1 MCKIE
6 DKALLEDYDSLLPI
20 ALKLFYHGYESC
32 AYKMVLSRFYS
43 AINNEY
49 TIEIFDLIYSILEPL
64 CEYDQHLV
72 LLLFN
77 KYAFGAKGLGVILD
91 DKALEILNLFEGN
104 IDDGDDE
111 VENKEDILN
120 GIGFSY
126 HFDMYYI
133 IKMTEL

>member
-1 MCKIE
+1 
-6 DKALLEDYDSLLPI
+6 
-20 ALKLFYHGYESC
+20 
-32 AYKMVLSRFYS
+32 MVLPRFYS

-64 CEYDQHLV
+64 CKYDQHLA

-77 KYAFGAKGLGVILD
+77 KYAFRAKGLGVILD
-91 DKALEILNLFEGN
+91 DKVLEILNLFEEN
-104 IDDGDDE
+104 IDDE
-111 VENKEDILN
+111 VENKEEILN

-133 IKMTEL
+133 MKMTDCKSYFVLLYVEFIIFSSFWC

>member
-64 CEYDQHLV
+64 CKYDRSS
-72 LLLFN
+72 F
-77 KYAFGAKGLGVILD
+77 AFIQ
-91 DKALEILNLFEGN
+91 
-104 IDDGDDE
+104 
-111 VENKEDILN
+111 
-120 GIGFSY
+120 
-126 HFDMYYI
+126 
-133 IKMTEL
+133 

>member
-6 DKALLEDYDSLLPI
+6 DKTLLEDYDSLLPI
-20 ALKLFYHGYESC
+20 VLKLFYHGYEWC
-32 AYKMVLSRFYS
+32 AYKMVLPRFYS

-49 TIEIFDLIYSILEPL
+49 TIEIFDLIYSILKPL
-64 CEYDQHLV
+64 CKIDQDLA

-77 KYAFGAKGLGVILD
+77 KYAFRAKGLGVILD
-91 DKALEILNLFEGN
+91 DKVLEILNLFEEN
-104 IDDGDDE
+104 IDDDD
-111 VENKEDILN
+111 ENKEEILN

-133 IKMTEL
+133 MKITEL